1 MKFLLDVMTV
11 SGNDDLL
18 AKDVD
23 AFIDKISNHFI
34 LGNKVWIDDDF
45 GGFVVSISEI
55 RLSQF
60 LKIVENHCY
69 KAECI

>member
-34 LGNKVWIDDDF
+34 LGNKVRIDDDF

-55 RLSQF
+55 RLSQL
-60 LKIVENHCY
+60 LKIIENHCY